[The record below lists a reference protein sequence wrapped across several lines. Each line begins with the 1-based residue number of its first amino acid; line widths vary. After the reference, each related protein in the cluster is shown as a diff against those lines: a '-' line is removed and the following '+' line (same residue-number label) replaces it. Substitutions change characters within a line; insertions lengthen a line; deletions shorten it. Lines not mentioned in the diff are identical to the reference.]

1 MQFPE
6 GIAEALFV
14 YNKMTRKFPTTV
26 FREDGPVNDLEVGPG
41 GVSSVTNDDTPRKCS
56 SRCCVL
62 VSGMQAGLLK
72 VPWHNDHAQ
81 SERRWVPLC
90 GSHMVHRVVNW

>member
-26 FREDGPVNDLEVGPG
+26 FREDGPELMIWRWVLEVCP
-41 GVSSVTNDDTPRKCS
+41 
-56 SRCCVL
+56 
-62 VSGMQAGLLK
+62 Q
-72 VPWHNDHAQ
+72 
-81 SERRWVPLC
+81 
-90 GSHMVHRVVNW
+90 